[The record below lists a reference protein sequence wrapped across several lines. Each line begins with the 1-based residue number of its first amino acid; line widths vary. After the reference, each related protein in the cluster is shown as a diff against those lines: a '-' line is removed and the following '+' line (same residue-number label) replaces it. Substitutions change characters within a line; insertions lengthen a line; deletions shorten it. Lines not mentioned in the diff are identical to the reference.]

1 MSAGSVTPPQMVAG
15 LGLAVPVIPTAL
27 GPVASEVRT
36 IVRIAGDDETAAALL
51 RQVGQLL
58 SFVPPLT
65 LLKLLSRWVARLQD
79 LGTAGEGAMLRIIH
93 RLSRGK
99 HKALDLITKETIR

>member
-1 MSAGSVTPPQMVAG
+1 VSAESVTPPQMVAG
-15 LGLAVPVIPTAL
+15 LGRAVPVIPTPL

-51 RQVGQLL
+51 RQLGQLL
-58 SFVPPLT
+58 SYVPPLT